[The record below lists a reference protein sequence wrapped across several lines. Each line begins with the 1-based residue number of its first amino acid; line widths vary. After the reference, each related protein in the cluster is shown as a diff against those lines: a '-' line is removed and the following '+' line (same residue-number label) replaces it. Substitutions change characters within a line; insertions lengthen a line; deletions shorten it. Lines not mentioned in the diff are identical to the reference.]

1 MEKTNLIQRL
11 RKPLGF
17 ANPFAF
23 GASGP
28 NGGLSDKALEK
39 TLAAWSFDYMGAA
52 QFEHGAVPEA
62 LSRIEQYA
70 QEGRAFADCMPVR
83 KIHEVFYLCEQSTE
97 REVERRIWQLYRNER
112 SLRVREY
119 CGLRESLNHPERAEV
134 VGWLELD
141 NGYLF
146 FTDETMFIRTLELF
160 GVQGLD

>member
-1 MEKTNLIQRL
+1 MENTYLIQRL

-23 GASGP
+23 GASGA
-28 NGGLSDKALEK
+28 NGGLSDEALEK
-39 TLAAWSFDYMGAA
+39 TLSIWSFDYMGAA

-62 LSRIEQYA
+62 LSHIERYA
-70 QEGRAFADCMPVR
+70 QEGRAFADCMPMR
-83 KIHEVFYLCEQSTE
+83 KIHEVFYLCEQGTD
-97 REVERRIWQLYRNER
+97 REVERKLWQLYKNEQ
-112 SLRVREY
+112 SLRLREH
-119 CGLRESLNHPERAEV
+119 CGLRESLNHPETAEV

-160 GVQGLD
+160 EVQVL